1 MRLRRI
7 EAVRFGALEGVT
19 VGDLSD
25 TLTVVHGPNE
35 AGKSTLIA
43 LVRAVLYGF
52 QGARSKEPI
61 YVPLAGG
68 SRVGRLVFED
78 ESGQW
83 VVERQE
89 GRKRG
94 VVTVRALRGPDRP
107 DLLEEMKRGVDENAY
122 RVVFGFGLDEMAKIE
137 EARKDGDAVSGALYA
152 ASAGLR
158 VRPEDIRELLER
170 QQNELYKRQGRTQAI
185 NQSLE
190 ALSEVRKRIREAKEA
205 GQRFADDRQRLDDLV
220 REHESLKSEAEQ
232 AQRATQRISFDLQRA
247 SAALE
252 RAGSLAKAEEEV
264 ETERADFLA
273 QAASIEVDER
283 LSAAA
288 DAVESLAHRLPA
300 VAQAAQDSERL
311 KERARAAAAEF
322 ERVCASAGLE
332 AEVVRSVAADGPLA
346 VSVRAALE
354 DVTRLEAQ
362 LAARREALQRA
373 EAEAERARAV
383 AARALE
389 PAGLDAVATLQDLDR
404 ILADVD
410 VGEDVAAPPRERIL
424 AIVMVALGLFT
435 FFVGGLWLK
444 ETVSLAAGPIAAAVG
459 LLAYLRQR
467 RAGGM
472 AMTGPEGSRRRRLID
487 IARSA
492 VLGRDAAE
500 AEAERA
506 RIEVGSAESAL
517 NARKEI
523 LARDLAAH
531 GLPRDL
537 DASQAVAALD
547 AVRQAQRHDAEAQTA
562 AQEAD
567 RLAAGV
573 AAFVEEA
580 RSVVGDAGFARPV
593 ESFDDAASAL
603 SVLVERL
610 KELRERTERLRETQ
624 AQVAQLDARAAE
636 LRRQR
641 EEAEA
646 QAREVLEGYEQAYA
660 SVDGLRALLE
670 DARRVEADLLARKE
684 QVAAE
689 ISRLDERLRSLGSDE
704 EAAQARLD
712 EAALVRRIEEAAEEY
727 VVLALGVRLLAAA
740 QERYE
745 RERQPDVVKDA
756 QRIFRSIT
764 DDRYEAVVVPIG
776 SGRIEVYDRRAAV
789 KDSGTL
795 SKGTAEALYLAL
807 RLGLIGRLDGVG
819 PGLPVL
825 IDDVLANFDP
835 ERLDGAL
842 QAIAGL
848 SRKRQVVYFTCH
860 EDVAAR
866 LASAGPPDTVRIEL
880 PERR

>member
-7 EAVRFGALEGVT
+7 EAVRFGALEDVT

-35 AGKSTLIA
+35 AGKSSLIA

-52 QGARSKEPI
+52 QGARSKEPT
-61 YVPLAGG
+61 YVPLSGG
-68 SRVGRLVFED
+68 PRVGRLVFED

-83 VVERQE
+83 AVER
-89 GRKRG
+89 RDAPKRG
-94 VVTVRALRGPDRP
+94 VVTIRALRGPDRP

-122 RVVFGFGLDEMAKIE
+122 RVVFGFGLDEMASIE
-137 EARKDGDAVSGALYA
+137 ETRKDSDGVSGALYA

-158 VRPEDIRELLER
+158 VRPEEIRELLER
-170 QQNELYKRQGRTQAI
+170 ERDELYKPQGRTQAI
-185 NQSLE
+185 SRSLE
-190 ALSEVRKRIREAKEA
+190 KLSEVRKRIQEAREA
-205 GQRFADDRQRLDDLV
+205 GQRFAEDRQRLDDLV
-220 REHESLKSEAEQ
+220 RERASLESEAEQ
-232 AQRATQRISFDLQRA
+232 ARRATQRISVDLQRV

-252 RAGSLAKAEEEV
+252 RAGSLVKTEEEV
-264 ETERADFLA
+264 ETERADLLA

-288 DAVESLAHRLPA
+288 DAVEALAHRLPA
-300 VAQAAQDSERL
+300 VAQAAQEAERL
-311 KERARAAAAEF
+311 KERVRAALAEF
-322 ERVCASAGLE
+322 ERACASAGLE
-332 AEVVRSVAADGPLA
+332 AEAVRSVAADGPLA
-346 VSVRAALE
+346 VSVRTALE
-354 DVTRLEAQ
+354 DITRLEAQ
-362 LAARREALQRA
+362 LAARRETLYRA
-373 EAEAERARAV
+373 EAEAERARAA

-389 PAGLDAVATLQDLDR
+389 SAGLDPLATLHDLDR
-404 ILADVD
+404 ILADA
-410 VGEDVAAPPRERIL
+410 DVAEGMATPARERVL

-435 FFVGGLWLK
+435 FAVGGLWLK
-444 ETVSLAAGPIAAAVG
+444 ETVSLVAGPIVAALGV
-459 LLAYLRQR
+459 LAYMRQR
-467 RAGGM
+467 KADGTAM
-472 AMTGPEGSRRRRLID
+472 AGPESSRRRRLID
-487 IARSA
+487 IARPA

-506 RIEVGSAESAL
+506 RIEVESAESAL
-517 NARKEI
+517 NARTEI

-547 AVRQAQRHDAEAQTA
+547 AIRQAQRHDAEAQTA
-562 AQEAD
+562 AKEAD
-567 RLAAGV
+567 RLAALV

-580 RSVVGDAGFARPV
+580 RSVASDAGFARPV

-610 KELRERTERLRETQ
+610 KELRERAERLREVR

-646 QAREVLEGYEQAYA
+646 TAREILEGYEQAYA
-660 SVDGLRALLE
+660 SLDGLRVLLE

-764 DDRYEAVVVPIG
+764 GDRYEAIVVPIG
-776 SGRIEVYDRRAAV
+776 SGRIEVYDRRAAA

-825 IDDVLANFDP
+825 IDDALANFDP
-835 ERLDGAL
+835 ERLAGAL
-842 QAIAGL
+842 QAIAAL
-848 SRKRQVVYFTCH
+848 SHKRQVVFFTCH
-860 EDVAAR
+860 EDVAAS
-866 LASAGPPDTVRIEL
+866 LASVGPADTVLIEL